1 LAQSLVDAEKLPR
14 QDRLNKQI
22 AKSEAKISGAG
33 AISYVL
39 SELKTKFSNLD
50 DLSDFNSVSVANS
63 QSSAFTATTNSK
75 ATSGSHNIE
84 VITLATCQTNVS
96 NGFASPDAPLNGG
109 QAFSISVTVG
119 TGTAQNISVPAVDS
133 TPAGLVAAINAANK
147 GIQAQLVNTGSG
159 ATPFTIIFSGQNG
172 AANSFNLNSND
183 GLGATVSGLDLGTH
197 LQTAANASLRV
208 NGITLSRPSNRVEDA
223 IPGVTLDLMSTTTGA
238 GKLDLNRDTTTIK
251 QRFKDLVTAYND
263 IITVLNVAG
272 DKESTV
278 EGYGASLVGDS
289 SLQRVKTQVRSIF
302 LNTSSTPASSMTAL
316 RDLGLTITRDGTM
329 ELSEEKLD
337 TALTNQFESVVKM
350 LSNKRSI
357 PTKLTSVPSGLAGD
371 AVKQLDALLAPTGLL
386 ASLTSSAENQIEKQK
401 DMLLSLESRMS
412 KLLTRY
418 TKQFAVMESFVG
430 QTNNL
435 KTSLKSTFDGM
446 NSIYN
451 QN

>member
-1 LAQSLVDAEKLPR
+1 MASSSNIISALGAGSGVDVKTLAQSLVDAEKLPR

-183 GLGATVSGLDLGTH
+183 GLGATVSGLDLGTRIYRRLPMH
-197 LQTAANASLRV
+197 HSAS
-208 NGITLSRPSNRVEDA
+208 
-223 IPGVTLDLMSTTTGA
+223 M
-238 GKLDLNRDTTTIK
+238 
-251 QRFKDLVTAYND
+251 
-263 IITVLNVAG
+263 
-272 DKESTV
+272 
-278 EGYGASLVGDS
+278 AS
-289 SLQRVKTQVRSIF
+289 
-302 LNTSSTPASSMTAL
+302 P
-316 RDLGLTITRDGTM
+316 
-329 ELSEEKLD
+329 
-337 TALTNQFESVVKM
+337 
-350 LSNKRSI
+350 
-357 PTKLTSVPSGLAGD
+357 
-371 AVKQLDALLAPTGLL
+371 
-386 ASLTSSAENQIEKQK
+386 
-401 DMLLSLESRMS
+401 
-412 KLLTRY
+412 
-418 TKQFAVMESFVG
+418 
-430 QTNNL
+430 
-435 KTSLKSTFDGM
+435 
-446 NSIYN
+446 
-451 QN
+451 